1 MNILIALAVAAAG
14 FFALWLTQI
23 IVLTLAGEPLALPL
37 RFATDKP
44 AMKWTS
50 RAMVHTQW
58 LIILIGT
65 PLALGI
71 SPLDALRAAF
81 PTPVPWRDI
90 GVAAALMFAATCVT
104 YALYWL
110 AGWIRFEPQRDPATR
125 RAKLFRRFFPGPLPL
140 ATFEEGV
147 FRGILLEQLLR
158 SLPASPAFTALA
170 IVSSSAAFAAIHFVK
185 SAKGKPVRQAA
196 YGYFLVGCL
205 FGLAYV
211 VGGRSLWL
219 PIAVHA
225 TAVFGIEVL
234 RLYVVFEGPRWL
246 VGFSES
252 PQSGVIGSIAVVLVG
267 IGLMTL
273 I

>member
-1 MNILIALAVAAAG
+1 MNILVALTVAAAG
-14 FFALWLTQI
+14 FFALWLVQS
-23 IVLTLAGEPLALPL
+23 IVLTLAGEPLAMPL
-37 RFATDKP
+37 RFATDRP
-44 AMKWTS
+44 ALKLTS
-50 RAMVHTQW
+50 RAMVHTEW

-71 SPLDALRAAF
+71 APLDALKDAF
-81 PTPVPWRDI
+81 PTPVPWGDI
-90 GVAAALMFAATCVT
+90 GIASALMFGATCLT
-104 YALYWL
+104 YGLWLL
-110 AGWIRFEPQRDPATR
+110 AGWIRFEPQRDRATR

-147 FRGILLEQLLR
+147 FRGILLEHLLR
-158 SLPASPAFTALA
+158 SLPASPVFTALA
-170 IVSSSAAFAAIHFVK
+170 IVLSSAAFAAIHFVK
-185 SAKGKPVRQAA
+185 PAKGKPVRQAA

-225 TAVFGIEVL
+225 TAVFGIEVA

-252 PQSGVIGSIAVVLVG
+252 PQSGLIGSIAVVLVG
-267 IGLMTL
+267 IGLVML

>member
-1 MNILIALAVAAAG
+1 MNILIAAAVAIG
-14 FFALWLTQI
+14 GV
-23 IVLTLAGEPLALPL
+23 IVLWCVQSIVLVAVGEPLALPL
-37 RFATDKP
+37 RFATRRP
-44 AMKWTS
+44 ILKWTG
-50 RAMVHTQW
+50 RAIVHTEW

-65 PLALGI
+65 PLALGM
-71 SPLDALRAAF
+71 SPLDALRQAF

-90 GVAAALMFAATCVT
+90 GVAAALMFGATSVT
-104 YALYWL
+104 YAAFLI
-110 AGWIRFEPQRDPATR
+110 AGWVRFEPQGDQATR

-140 ATFEEGV
+140 TVFEEGV

-158 SLPASPAFTALA
+158 SLPSSHTYEALA
-170 IVSSSAAFAAIHFVK
+170 IVLSSAAFAAIHFVK
-185 SAKGKPVRQAA
+185 PAKGKPVRQAA
-196 YGYFLVGCL
+196 WGYFLVGCL

-219 PIAVHA
+219 PVAVHA
-225 TAVFGIEVL
+225 SAVFGIEVL

-252 PQSGVIGSIAVVLVG
+252 PQSGLFGSTMVVLIG
-267 IGLMTL
+267 IGLLVL

>member
-1 MNILIALAVAAAG
+1 MNILVALAVAAAG
-14 FFALWLTQI
+14 FATLWLAQSV
-23 IVLTLAGEPLALPL
+23 VLALVGEPLALPL
-37 RFATDKP
+37 RFSTRRP
-44 AMKWTS
+44 VMKWTG
-50 RAMVHTQW
+50 RALVHTQW

-71 SPLDALRAAF
+71 APLDALESAF

-90 GVAAALMFAATCVT
+90 GVASGLMFCATGLT
-104 YALYWL
+104 YAFYAL
-110 AGWIRFEPQRDPATR
+110 AGWIRFEPQGDQATR

-147 FRGILLEQLLR
+147 FRGIVLENLLR
-158 SLPASPAFTALA
+158 SLPASPAFAALA
-170 IVSSSAAFAAIHFVK
+170 IASSSALFAAIHFVK
-185 SAKGKPVRQAA
+185 PAKGKPVRQAA

-225 TAVFGIEVL
+225 SAVFGIEVM

-252 PQSGVIGSIAVVLVG
+252 PQSGLLGSIAVVLVG
-267 IGLMTL
+267 IGLVML

>member
-1 MNILIALAVAAAG
+1 MNILVALAVAAAG
-14 FFALWLTQI
+14 LFALWLAQS
-23 IVLTLAGEPLALPL
+23 IVLTVVGEPLALPL
-37 RFATDKP
+37 RFSTGRP
-44 AMKWTS
+44 ALKWTS
-50 RAMVHTQW
+50 RALVHTQW

-71 SPLDALRAAF
+71 HPLDALKEAF

-90 GVAAALMFAATCVT
+90 GVAFSLMLGATVLT
-104 YALYWL
+104 YAFYLIV
-110 AGWIRFEPQRDPATR
+110 GWVRFQPQGEQATR

-158 SLPASPAFTALA
+158 SLPSSHVFTALA
-170 IVSSSAAFAAIHFVK
+170 IVVSSAAFAAIHFVK
-185 SAKGKPVRQAA
+185 PAKGKPVRQAA

-211 VGGRSLWL
+211 LGGRSLWL

-225 TAVFGIEVL
+225 SAVFGIEVA
-234 RLYVVFEGPRWL
+234 RLYVVFEAPRWL
-246 VGFSES
+246 VGFAES
-252 PQSGVIGSIAVVLVG
+252 PQSGLIGSIVVVLLG
-267 IGLMTL
+267 IALVAL

>member
-14 FFALWLTQI
+14 LFALWIVQS
-23 IVLTLAGEPLALPL
+23 IVLIQVGEPLALPL
-37 RFATDKP
+37 RFSTHKP
-44 AMKWTS
+44 ALKWTG
-50 RAMVHTQW
+50 RVIVHTEW

-71 SPLDALRAAF
+71 RPLEALHQAF

-90 GVAAALMFAATCVT
+90 GVAASLMFSATCLT
-104 YALYWL
+104 YAFYLI
-110 AGWIRFEPQRDPATR
+110 AGWIRFEPQHAQATR

-140 ATFEEGV
+140 VIFEEGV

-158 SLPASPAFTALA
+158 SLPSSPVFTVLA
-170 IVSSSAAFAAIHFVK
+170 IGLSSAAFAAIHFVK
-185 SAKGKPVRQAA
+185 PAKGKPVRQAA

-219 PIAVHA
+219 PVAVHA
-225 TAVFGIEVL
+225 SAVFGIETL
-234 RLYVVFEGPRWL
+234 RLYVVFDAPRWL
-246 VGFSES
+246 IGFSES
-252 PQSGVIGSIAVVLVG
+252 PQSGLVGSLVVVLVG
-267 IGLMTL
+267 IALVAL
-273 I
+273 V

>member
-1 MNILIALAVAAAG
+1 MNILVALAVAVSG
-14 FFALWLTQI
+14 LFALWLVQSI
-23 IVLTLAGEPLALPL
+23 ALTLVGEPLAMPL
-37 RFATDKP
+37 RFSTRTP
-44 AMKWTS
+44 VMKWTG
-50 RAMVHTQW
+50 RAIVHTEW

-71 SPLDALRAAF
+71 RPLDALSEAF

-90 GVAAALMFAATCVT
+90 GVASSLMFCATWLT
-104 YALYWL
+104 YAFYLM
-110 AGWIRFEPQRDPATR
+110 AGWIRFHPQGDQSTR

-158 SLPASPAFTALA
+158 SLPSSQVFTALA
-170 IVSSSAAFAAIHFVK
+170 IVMSAAAFAAIHFVK
-185 SAKGKPVRQAA
+185 PAKGKPVRQAA

-219 PIAVHA
+219 PIGVHA
-225 TAVFGIEVL
+225 SAVFGIEVA
-234 RLYVVFEGPRWL
+234 RLYLVFEAPRWL

-252 PQSGVIGSIAVVLVG
+252 PQSGLIGSIVVVLIG
-267 IGLMTL
+267 IGLMVL